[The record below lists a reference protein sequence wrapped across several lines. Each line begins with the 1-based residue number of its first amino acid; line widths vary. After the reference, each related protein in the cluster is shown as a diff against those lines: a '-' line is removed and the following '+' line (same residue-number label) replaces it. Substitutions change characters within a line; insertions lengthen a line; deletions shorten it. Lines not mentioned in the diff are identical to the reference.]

1 MLRRSDDIDILI
13 SISFGL
19 YAHPPRPSS
28 VADNT
33 NQKKMPR
40 GECVHSTDAQ
50 AIAMEPA
57 HQASPDPWRVVHARR
72 PLAYELAK
80 LESLFALANGTLGVR
95 GGLEEDR
102 SPTQGSFLTGVWERT
117 PIEYHERFPGFAR
130 STDTRI
136 PVPDGIRIG
145 LRLGDAPVH
154 LREGEWLAFEQA
166 LDLRGGCLERSLR
179 WRSPNGATIEI
190 QAERVV
196 PLQTPNLL
204 CIRYRVTSVDYSGPL
219 TLESAIVTSVSAAE
233 QGDDPRIGTRIQ
245 GGLSVTACDADRTLA
260 SVCQRT
266 QNSHIRLACGQRH
279 RISQSNLT
287 FVRAIVD
294 DNEGVQQ
301 HYLADLRPGDSV
313 VLEKF
318 VAYACSRPEG
328 GDTEAALLDHVATML
343 ERALTVDF
351 AAHRAE
357 QARAF
362 AAFWQDADL
371 EVHGDSA
378 VEQALR
384 FNLFHL
390 MQSTPRDGSGSAAA
404 KGLTGE
410 GYEGHYFWDAEAFIL
425 PVLAFT
431 SPERARSML
440 EYRVNTL
447 DRARNHAREMNH
459 PTGALYAWRTISG
472 DECSAYFPS
481 GSAQYHINAAIAF
494 AIRLY
499 VESTGD
505 IDFLVRG
512 GAEVLFETARLWHHV
527 GNFDPRRGHA
537 FCICQVTGPDE
548 YTALVDN
555 NYYTNHMAQ
564 QHLRYAGSVASQLGR
579 ERPQD
584 YARIAAQLELSDR
597 EIAAWLAAADA
608 MYLPVDAQ
616 LNIFPQDDGFLNKPR
631 LPIAHP
637 GEHGHRPLLLQ
648 LHPLTIYRHQVC
660 KQADVLQAF
669 VLAGNA
675 IDKDMK
681 RRNFDY
687 YEGVTVHDST
697 LSASTFSV
705 VAAEV
710 GYVHKAYGYF
720 LDTLRVDLDNL
731 HGNTSHGVHMAAMAG
746 SWLGLAWGF
755 GGMRVMDGK
764 PSFAPTLPA
773 AWGSYRFG
781 VRWRDHHIR
790 VTVKKDRVEY
800 SLTEGAQL
808 DIIHRGKTVMLH
820 AGHTVNL
827 PLHASARPHVK
838 GVIFDLDGVIA
849 DTAIVH
855 HAAWKRLA
863 LEMDLAFDDAIG
875 ERIKGVDRRSSL
887 DILLEGAPR
896 AYSEDEKEA
905 LASRKNEYY
914 RQQIETFGP
923 QNLLPGARHAVESV
937 RRAGLKTALAS
948 ASRNAPLLLER
959 LGIADLFDYVVD
971 ANHISRAK
979 PDPEIFLAAAR
990 GLGLEPSECIG
1001 VEDAAAGIAS
1011 IHAAGMKAIGVGQ
1024 AQALAEADLLL
1035 PNVAAFDISLFT
1047 T

>member
-1 MLRRSDDIDILI
+1 M
-13 SISFGL
+13 
-19 YAHPPRPSS
+19 
-28 VADNT
+28 
-33 NQKKMPR
+33 
-40 GECVHSTDAQ
+40 HSHDAQ
-50 AIAMEPA
+50 AIAMEPVF
-57 HQASPDPWRVVHARR
+57 QASPDPWRLVHAHR
-72 PLAYELAK
+72 PAVSEQAK
-80 LESLFALANGTLGVR
+80 LESLFALANGALGVR

-102 SPTQGSFLTGVWERT
+102 SPTQGTFLAGAWERT

-136 PVPDGIRIG
+136 PVPDGVRIG
-145 LRLGDAPVH
+145 LRLGDVPVD
-154 LREGEWLAFEQA
+154 LGEGEWLTFEQS
-166 LDLRGGCLERSLR
+166 LDLRTGCMERRLR
-179 WRSPNGATIEI
+179 WRSPSGITLQID
-190 QAERVV
+190 AERIV
-196 PLQTPNLL
+196 PLEASNLL
-204 CIRYRVTSVDYSGPL
+204 CIRYRLTSIDYAGPI
-219 TLESAIVTSVSAAE
+219 TLESALVASNTAAE
-233 QGDDPRIGTRIQ
+233 QGDDPRIGARIS
-245 GGLSVTACDADRTLA
+245 GGLSITASDADRTLA
-260 SVCQRT
+260 SICQRT
-266 QNSHIRLACGQRH
+266 QNSHIRIASGQRH
-279 RISQSNLT
+279 RLAHTNLA
-287 FVRAIVD
+287 FARAIIED
-294 DNEGVQQ
+294 GQGVQQ
-301 HYLADLRPGDSV
+301 HYIAELAPGESV

-318 VAYACSRPEG
+318 VAYAWSRPEG
-328 GDTEAALLDHVATML
+328 GDSEASLLDTVATSL
-343 ERALTVDF
+343 ERALTQDF
-351 AAHRAE
+351 DAHRAD
-357 QARAF
+357 QARACK
-362 AAFWQDADL
+362 AFWDEADL
-371 EVHGDSA
+371 HIDGDAS

-390 MQSTPRDGSGSAAA
+390 LQSTGRDGTSSAAA

-425 PVLAFT
+425 PVLVAT

-459 PTGALYAWRTISG
+459 PVGALYAWRTISG

-494 AIRLY
+494 AIHLY
-499 VESTGD
+499 IDATGD

-512 GAEVLFETARLWHHV
+512 GAEVLFETARLWHQV
-527 GNFDPRRGHA
+527 GHYNPRRGNA

-564 QHLRYAGSVASQLGR
+564 QHLRYAATIASQLGR
-579 ERPQD
+579 ERPKE
-584 YARIAAQLELSDR
+584 YARIASALELSDK
-597 EIAAWLAAADA
+597 EIAAWLSAADA
-608 MYLPVDAQ
+608 MYLPVDPE
-616 LNIFPQDDGFLNKPR
+616 LGIFPQDDDFLNKPR

-669 VLAGNA
+669 VLAGSC
-675 IDKDMK
+675 IDKASK

-687 YEGVTVHDST
+687 YESVTVHDST
-697 LSASTFSV
+697 LSASTFSI
-705 VAAEV
+705 VASEV
-710 GYVHKAYGYF
+710 GYPQKAYQYF

-746 SWLGLAWGF
+746 SWLALAWGF
-755 GGMRVMDGK
+755 GGMRSIDGR
-764 PSFAPTLPA
+764 PSFAPALPA
-773 AWGSYRFG
+773 GWNGYCFG
-781 VRWRDHHIR
+781 LRWRDHHVR
-790 VTVKKDRVEY
+790 VSVKKDRVEY
-800 SLTEGAQL
+800 TLTQGAQL
-808 DIIHRGKTVMLH
+808 DILHHGRVVMLH

-827 PLHASARPHVK
+827 PLAAASRPPLR

-849 DTAIVH
+849 DTAVVH
-855 HAAWKRLA
+855 HAAWKKLA
-863 LEMDLAFDDAIG
+863 QDIGLPFDDSIG
-875 ERIKGVDRRSSL
+875 ERLKGVDRRGSL
-887 DILLEGAPR
+887 DILLERAPN

-914 RQQIETFGP
+914 RQQIECFGP
-923 QNLLPGARHAVESV
+923 QHLLPGARNAIESV
-937 RRAGLKTALAS
+937 RRAGLKTGLAS

-971 ANHISRAK
+971 AHQISRAK

-990 GLGLEPSECIG
+990 GLGLEPGECLG

-1011 IHAAGMKAIGVGQ
+1011 IHAAGMKAVGIGQ
-1024 AQALAEADLLL
+1024 AHALAEADLLL

>member
-1 MLRRSDDIDILI
+1 MVQRNDVIDILI
-13 SISFGL
+13 SISVTS
-19 YAHPPRPSS
+19 YARAPQAWP
-28 VADNT
+28 ADEKT
-33 NQKKMPR
+33 KQQMPR
-40 GECVHSTDAQ
+40 GECVHSHDAQ
-50 AIAMEPA
+50 AVAMEPA
-57 HQASPDPWRVVHARR
+57 VHRASPDPWRVVHAQR
-72 PLAYELAK
+72 PKGFELAK
-80 LESLFALANGTLGVR
+80 FESLFALANGSLGVR
-95 GGLEEDR
+95 GSLEEDR
-102 SPTQGSFLTGVWERT
+102 SPTQGTFLTGVWERT

-136 PVPDGIRIG
+136 PVPDGVRIG
-145 LRLGDAPVH
+145 LRLGDAPVL
-154 LREGEWLAFEQA
+154 LREGEWLAFEQV
-166 LDLRGGCLERSLR
+166 LDLRAGCLERSLR
-179 WRSPNGATIEI
+179 WRSPSGVTLQID
-190 QAERVV
+190 AERIV
-196 PLQTPNLL
+196 PLNASNLL
-204 CIRYRVTSVDYSGPL
+204 CIRYRVTSIDYTGPI
-219 TLESAIVTSVSAAE
+219 TLESALVADISAAE
-233 QGDDPRIGTRIQ
+233 QGDDPRIGARVK
-245 GGLSVTACDADRTLA
+245 GGLSITASDADRTLA
-260 SVCQRT
+260 SICQRT
-266 QNSHIRLACGQRH
+266 QNSNIRLASGQRH
-279 RISQSNLT
+279 RLPQSNLS
-287 FVRAIVD
+287 FARAIVD
-294 DNEGVQQ
+294 EDEGVQQ
-301 HYLADLRPGDSV
+301 HYVAQLHPGESV
-313 VLEKF
+313 LLEKF

-328 GDTEAALLDHVATML
+328 GDTEASLLDAVATSL
-343 ERALTVDF
+343 ERALTLDF
-351 AAHRAE
+351 DTHRAD
-357 QARAF
+357 QARICAE
-362 AAFWQDADL
+362 FWSKAEI
-371 EVHGDSA
+371 EVQGDPA

-390 MQSTPRDGSGSAAA
+390 LQSTPRDGSGSAAA

-440 EYRVNTL
+440 QYRVNTL

-459 PTGALYAWRTISG
+459 PAGALYAWRTISG

-499 VESTGD
+499 VESSGD
-505 IDFLVRG
+505 VDFLVHG
-512 GAEVLFETARLWHHV
+512 GAEVLFETARLWHQV
-527 GNFDPRRGHA
+527 GNYNPRRGGA

-564 QHLRYAGSVASQLGR
+564 QHLRYAASVASQLGR

-584 YARIAAQLELSDR
+584 YARMAAALDLSDR

-608 MYLPVDAQ
+608 MYLPTDPE
-616 LNIFPQDDGFLNKPR
+616 LGIFPQDDDFLDKPR
-631 LPIAHP
+631 LPMARTS
-637 GEHGHRPLLLQ
+637 EHGHRPLLLQ

-675 IDKDMK
+675 IDIESK

-697 LSASTFSV
+697 LSASTFSI
-705 VAAEV
+705 VAAEI
-710 GYVHKAYGYF
+710 GYAQKAYSYF

-755 GGMRVMDGK
+755 GGMRVVDGR
-764 PSFAPTLPA
+764 PAFSPTLPA

-790 VTVKKDRVEY
+790 VTVKNDHVEY
-800 SLTEGAQL
+800 TLTEGTQL
-808 DIIHRGKTVMLH
+808 DILHRGKVVALY
-820 AGHTVNL
+820 AGHTSIL
-827 PLHASARPHVK
+827 PLHLTSPRSLR
-838 GVIFDLDGVIA
+838 GVVFDLDGVIA
-849 DTAIVH
+849 DTAVVH

-863 LEMDLAFDDAIG
+863 AEIGIAFDDSVG
-875 ERIKGVDRRSSL
+875 ERLKGVDRRGSL
-887 DILLEGAPR
+887 DILLERAPR

-905 LASRKNEYY
+905 LASRKNDYY
-914 RQQIETFGP
+914 RQQIERFGP
-923 QNLLPGARHAVESV
+923 QNLLPGARNAVESV

-959 LGIADLFDYVVD
+959 LGIANLFDYVVD
-971 ANHISRAK
+971 ANHIGRPK

-1011 IHAAGMKAIGVGQ
+1011 IHAAGMKAVGVGH

-1035 PNVAAFDISLFT
+1035 PNVAAFDIGLFT

>member
-1 MLRRSDDIDILI
+1 M
-13 SISFGL
+13 
-19 YAHPPRPSS
+19 
-28 VADNT
+28 
-33 NQKKMPR
+33 
-40 GECVHSTDAQ
+40 HSHDAQ

-57 HQASPDPWRVVHARR
+57 FQASPNPWRLVHAQR
-72 PLAYELAK
+72 PAESEQAK

-95 GGLEEDR
+95 GGFEEDR
-102 SPTQGSFLTGVWERT
+102 SPSQGSFLTGVWERT

-136 PVPDGIRIG
+136 PIPDGTRIA
-145 LRLGDAPVH
+145 LRLGEAPID
-154 LREGEWLAFEQA
+154 LGEGEWLTFEQA
-166 LDLRGGCLERSLR
+166 LDLRAGCLERTLR
-179 WRSPNGATIEI
+179 WRSPTGVTLQID
-190 QAERVV
+190 AERIV
-196 PLQTPNLL
+196 PLHTPNLL
-204 CIRYRVTSVDYSGPL
+204 CIRYRVTSIDYSGPL
-219 TLESAIVTSVSAAE
+219 TLESALIASIGAAE
-233 QGDDPRIGTRIQ
+233 QGDDPRIGTRVK
-245 GGLSVTACDADRTLA
+245 GGLGITTSDADRTLA
-260 SVCQRT
+260 SICQRT
-266 QNSHIRLACGQRH
+266 QNSSIRLASGQRH
-279 RISQSNLT
+279 RLTQSNLA
-287 FVRAIVD
+287 FARAIIED
-294 DNEGVQQ
+294 SEGVQQ
-301 HYLADLRPGDSV
+301 HYVANLNPGDSV

-318 VAYACSRPEG
+318 VAYAWSRPEG
-328 GDTEAALLDHVATML
+328 GDTEASLLDAVATTL
-343 ERALTVDF
+343 ERALTLDF
-351 AAHRAE
+351 DMHRAE
-357 QARAF
+357 QARSCAT
-362 AAFWQDADL
+362 FWQAADL
-371 EVHGDSA
+371 EIHGDSA

-390 MQSTPRDGSGSAAA
+390 LQSVGRDGSGSAAA

-425 PVLAFT
+425 PVLALT

-459 PTGALYAWRTISG
+459 PAGALYAWRTISG

-499 VESTGD
+499 LEATGD
-505 IDFLVRG
+505 VDFLVHG

-527 GNFDPRRGHA
+527 GHYNPRRGNA

-564 QHLRYAGSVASQLGR
+564 QHLRYAASVASQLGR
-579 ERPQD
+579 ERPHD
-584 YARIAAQLELSDR
+584 YARIATMLELSDR

-608 MYLPVDAQ
+608 MYLPVDPE
-616 LNIFPQDDGFLNKPR
+616 LGIFPQDDDFLNKPR
-631 LPIAHP
+631 LPIARP
-637 GEHGHRPLLLQ
+637 SEHGHRPLLLQ

-675 IDKDMK
+675 IDMETK

-697 LSASTFSV
+697 LSASTFSI
-705 VAAEV
+705 VAADV
-710 GYVHKAYGYF
+710 GYAQKAYAYF
-720 LDTLRVDLDNL
+720 LDTLRVDIDNL

-746 SWLGLAWGF
+746 SWLALAWGF
-755 GGMRVMDGK
+755 GGMRVIDGR
-764 PSFAPTLPA
+764 PAFAPSLPA

-800 SLTEGAQL
+800 ALTEGAQL
-808 DIIHRGKTVMLH
+808 DILHHGKMVSLY

-827 PLHASARPHVK
+827 PLHAHARPSIK

-849 DTAIVH
+849 DTAVVH

-863 LEMDLAFDDAIG
+863 GEIGIAFDDSVG
-875 ERIKGVDRRSSL
+875 ERLKGVDRRGSL
-887 DILLEGAPR
+887 DILLERAPR

-905 LASRKNEYY
+905 LASRKNDYY
-914 RQQIETFGP
+914 RQQIESFGP
-923 QNLLPGARHAVESV
+923 HNLLPGSRNAIESV
-937 RRAGLKTALAS
+937 HRAGLKTALAS

-971 ANHISRAK
+971 ANRVSRAK

-1011 IHAAGMKAIGVGQ
+1011 IHAAGMKAVGVGH

-1035 PNVAAFDISLFT
+1035 SNVAAFDISLFT

>member
-1 MLRRSDDIDILI
+1 M
-13 SISFGL
+13 
-19 YAHPPRPSS
+19 
-28 VADNT
+28 
-33 NQKKMPR
+33 
-40 GECVHSTDAQ
+40 HSHDAQ
-50 AIAMEPA
+50 TVAMEPA
-57 HQASPDPWRVVHARR
+57 YQPSPDPWRVVHAQR
-72 PLAYELAK
+72 PKGPELAK
-80 LESLFALANGTLGVR
+80 FESLFALANGTLGVR
-95 GGLEEDR
+95 GALEEDR
-102 SPTQGSFLTGVWERT
+102 SPTQGTFLTGVWERT

-130 STDTRI
+130 TTDTRI
-136 PVPDGIRIG
+136 PAPDGVRIG
-145 LRLGDAPVH
+145 LRLGEAPVH
-154 LREGEWLAFEQA
+154 LREGEWLTFEQA
-166 LDLRGGCLERSLR
+166 LDLRAGCLERTLR
-179 WRSPNGATIEI
+179 WRSPTGVTLQID
-190 QAERVV
+190 AERIV
-196 PLQTPNLL
+196 PLDTPNLL
-204 CIRYRVTSVDYSGPL
+204 CIRYRVTSIDYTGPI
-219 TLESAIVTSVSAAE
+219 TLESALVADISAAE
-233 QGDDPRIGTRIQ
+233 QGDDPRIGARIK
-245 GGLSVTACDADRTLA
+245 GGLSITAVNADRTLA
-260 SVCQRT
+260 SICQRT

-279 RISQSNLT
+279 RLTQPNLA
-287 FVRAIVD
+287 FDRAIVD
-294 DNEGVQQ
+294 ETGGVQQ
-301 HYLADLRPGDSV
+301 HYVAHLHPGESV

-318 VAYACSRPEG
+318 VAYACSRPDG
-328 GDTEAALLDHVATML
+328 GDTEAALLDTVAATL
-343 ERALTVDF
+343 ERALTADF
-351 AAHRAE
+351 DTHRAD
-357 QARAF
+357 QARTCAR
-362 AAFWQDADL
+362 FWNEADV
-371 EVHGDSA
+371 EIHGDSA

-390 MQSTPRDGSGSAAA
+390 LQSTPRDGSGSAAA

-447 DRARNHAREMNH
+447 ERARNHAREMNH
-459 PTGALYAWRTISG
+459 PVGALYAWRTISG

-499 VESTGD
+499 VESSGD
-505 IDFLVRG
+505 TDFLVRG

-527 GNFDPRRGHA
+527 GSYNARRGGA

-564 QHLRYAGSVASQLGR
+564 QHLRYAASVALQLQR

-584 YARIAAQLELSDR
+584 YARIAAVLDLSD
-597 EIAAWLAAADA
+597 EEMAAWLHAADA
-608 MYLPVDAQ
+608 MYLPVDAE
-616 LNIFPQDDGFLNKPR
+616 LGIFPQDDSFLNKPR
-631 LPIAHP
+631 LPIARP

-648 LHPLTIYRHQVC
+648 CHPLTIYRHQVC

-675 IDKDMK
+675 IDTESK

-687 YEGVTVHDST
+687 YEGVTIHDST
-697 LSASTFSV
+697 LSASTFGI

-710 GYVHKAYGYF
+710 GYAQKAYDYF

-755 GGMRVMDGK
+755 GGMRVIDGR
-764 PSFAPTLPA
+764 PAFAPTLPA
-773 AWGSYRFG
+773 AWSGYRFG
-781 VRWRDHHIR
+781 VRWQDHHIR
-790 VTVKKDRVEY
+790 VTVKKDRVQY
-800 SLTEGAQL
+800 TLTEGTQL
-808 DIIHRGKTVMLH
+808 HILHHGKTVVLS
-820 AGHTVNL
+820 AGHTANL
-827 PLHASARPHVK
+827 PLHASTPPSIK

-849 DTAIVH
+849 DTAVVH
-855 HAAWKRLA
+855 HAAWKQLA
-863 LEMDLAFDDAIG
+863 AEIDIAFDDSVG
-875 ERIKGVDRRSSL
+875 ERLKGVDRRGSL
-887 DILLEGAPR
+887 DILLERASR

-914 RQQIETFGP
+914 RQQIERFGP
-923 QNLLPGARHAVESV
+923 QNQLPGARHAVESV
-937 RRAGLKTALAS
+937 RRAGLKIALAS

-971 ANHISRAK
+971 ANHISRPK
-979 PDPEIFLAAAR
+979 PDPEIFLAAAS

-1011 IHAAGMKAIGVGQ
+1011 IHAAGMKAVGIGQ
-1024 AQALAEADLLL
+1024 SQALAEADLLL

>member
-1 MLRRSDDIDILI
+1 MDPV
-13 SISFGL
+13 
-19 YAHPPRPSS
+19 Y
-28 VADNT
+28 
-33 NQKKMPR
+33 
-40 GECVHSTDAQ
+40 
-50 AIAMEPA
+50 PA
-57 HQASPDPWRVVHARR
+57 AVDPWRVVHARR
-72 PLAYELAK
+72 PLGFELAK

-136 PVPDGIRIG
+136 PVPDGVRIG

-166 LDLRGGCLERSLR
+166 LDLRGGRLERTLR
-179 WRSPNGATIEI
+179 WRSPGGATLAIE
-190 QAERVV
+190 AERIV
-196 PLQTPNLL
+196 PLTTPNLL
-204 CIRYRVTSVDYSGPL
+204 CIRYRVTSIDYNGPI
-219 TLESAIVTSVSAAE
+219 TLESAIVASVNAAE

-245 GGLSVTACDADRTLA
+245 GGLSVTASDADRTLA
-260 SVCQRT
+260 SICQRT

-279 RISQSNLT
+279 RVLHSRLS
-287 FVRAIVD
+287 FARAIIED
-294 DNEGVQQ
+294 DGGVQQ
-301 HYLADLRPGDSV
+301 HYVAELRPGESV
-313 VLEKF
+313 ALEKF
-318 VAYACSRPEG
+318 VAYAWSRPEG
-328 GDTEAALLDHVATML
+328 GDSEASLLDNVATTL

-351 AAHRAE
+351 DSHRAE

-362 AAFWQDADL
+362 AEFWQAADL
-371 EVHGDSA
+371 NIDGDAS

-431 SPERARSML
+431 SPQHARSML
-440 EYRVNTL
+440 EYRVRTL

-494 AIRLY
+494 ALRLY
-499 VESTGD
+499 VEASGD
-505 IDFLVRG
+505 LDFLVQG

-527 GNFDPRRGHA
+527 GGYNPRRGNA

-584 YARIAAQLELSDR
+584 YARIAAQLELTDK

-616 LNIFPQDDGFLNKPR
+616 LGIFPQDDEFLDKPR
-631 LPIAHP
+631 LPIARVS
-637 GEHGHRPLLLQ
+637 EHGHRPLLLQ

-675 IDKDMK
+675 IDMETK

-710 GYVHKAYGYF
+710 GYAQKAYGYF

-746 SWLGLAWGF
+746 SWLALTWGF
-755 GGMRVMDGK
+755 GGMRTVDGHL
-764 PSFAPTLPA
+764 SFAPSLPA
-773 AWGSYRFG
+773 SWSSYSFG

-790 VTVKKDRVEY
+790 VAIKKDRVEY
-800 SLTEGAQL
+800 ALTEGAQL
-808 DIIHRGKTVMLH
+808 EIRHRGKALLLH
-820 AGHTVNL
+820 AGHTVKL
-827 PLHASARPHVK
+827 PLHASARPALK

-849 DTAIVH
+849 DTAVVH

-863 LEMDLAFDDAIG
+863 EEIGVAFDDAIG
-875 ERIKGVDRRSSL
+875 ERIKGVDRRGSL
-887 DILLEGAPR
+887 DILLER
-896 AYSEDEKEA
+896 STQAYSEQEKEA
-905 LASRKNEYY
+905 LASRKNDYY
-914 RQQIETFGP
+914 KQQIETFGP
-923 QNLLPGARHAVESV
+923 QHLLPGARQAIESV
-937 RRAGLKTALAS
+937 RRAGLKTGLAS

-990 GLGLEPSECIG
+990 GLGLEPSECLG

-1011 IHAAGMKAIGVGQ
+1011 IHAAGMKAVGVGQ
-1024 AQALAEADLLL
+1024 AQALAEADLLV
-1035 PNVAAFDISLFT
+1035 PSVAAFDIGLFMT
-1047 T
+1047 

>member
-1 MLRRSDDIDILI
+1 M
-13 SISFGL
+13 
-19 YAHPPRPSS
+19 
-28 VADNT
+28 
-33 NQKKMPR
+33 
-40 GECVHSTDAQ
+40 HSNDAQ
-50 AIAMEPA
+50 AIAMETAP
-57 HQASPDPWRVVHARR
+57 QASPDPWRVVHARR
-72 PLAYELAK
+72 PAGFELAK
-80 LESLFALANGTLGVR
+80 FESLFALANGTLGVR

-102 SPTQGSFLTGVWERT
+102 SPTQGTFLTGVWERT

-136 PVPDGIRIG
+136 PVPDGVRIG
-145 LRLGDAPVH
+145 LRLGEAPVH
-154 LREGEWLAFEQA
+154 LREGEWLAFEQG
-166 LDLRGGCLERSLR
+166 LDLRTGCLERTLR
-179 WRSPNGATIEI
+179 WRSPTGSTIQI
-190 QAERVV
+190 DAERIV
-196 PLQTPNLL
+196 PMQTPNLL
-204 CIRYRVTSVDYSGPL
+204 CIRYRVTSVDYTGPI
-219 TLESAIVTSVSAAE
+219 TLESAIVASMSAAE
-233 QGDDPRIGTRIQ
+233 QGDDPRIGTRIK
-245 GGLSVTACDADRTLA
+245 GGLSITAVDADRTLA
-260 SVCQRT
+260 SICQRT

-279 RISQSNLT
+279 RMVRNNLA
-287 FVRAIVD
+287 FARATCD
-294 DNEGVQQ
+294 EYEGVQQ
-301 HYLADLRPGDSV
+301 HYVAELRPGESV
-313 VLEKF
+313 ALEKY

-328 GDTEAALLDHVATML
+328 GDSEAALLDQVATTL
-343 ERALTVDF
+343 ERAITLDF
-351 AAHRAE
+351 DAHRAD
-357 QARAF
+357 QARIY

-425 PVLAFT
+425 PVLALT

-440 EYRVNTL
+440 QYRINTL

-459 PTGALYAWRTISG
+459 PAGALYAWRTISG

-499 VESTGD
+499 VEATGD
-505 IDFLVRG
+505 IDFLVQG
-512 GAEVLFETARLWHHV
+512 GAQVLFETARLWHHV
-527 GNFDPRRGHA
+527 GYFNPRRNNA

-564 QHLRYAGSVASQLGR
+564 QHLRYAASVASQLGR
-579 ERPQD
+579 ERPHD
-584 YARIAAQLELSDR
+584 YARIAAALDLSNR
-597 EIAAWLAAADA
+597 EIAAWLSAADA
-608 MYLPVDAQ
+608 MYLPVDPA
-616 LNIFPQDDGFLNKPR
+616 LGVFPQDDDFLDKPR
-631 LPIAHP
+631 LPIARP
-637 GEHGHRPLLLQ
+637 GEHGQRPLLLQ

-669 VLAGNA
+669 VLAGND
-675 IDKDMK
+675 IDKESK

-687 YEGVTVHDST
+687 YESVTVHDST
-697 LSASTFSV
+697 LSASTFSI

-710 GYVHKAYGYF
+710 GYAQKAYHYF

-746 SWLGLAWGF
+746 SWLGLCWGF
-755 GGMRVMDGK
+755 GGMRVVDGR

-773 AWGSYRFG
+773 AWSGYRFG
-781 VRWRDHHIR
+781 VRWRDHHVR

-800 SLTEGAQL
+800 TLTEGAQL
-808 DIIHRGKTVMLH
+808 DIFHRGTMLALY
-820 AGHTVNL
+820 AGHTINL
-827 PLHASARPHVK
+827 PLHGSARPTLK

-863 LEMDLAFDDAIG
+863 AEIGIAFDDRIG
-875 ERIKGVDRRSSL
+875 ERLKGVDRRGSL
-887 DILLEGAPR
+887 DILLEKAPR

-905 LASRKNEYY
+905 LASRKNDYY

-923 QNLLPGARHAVESV
+923 QHLLPGARNAVESV

-959 LGIADLFDYVVD
+959 LGIAELFDYVVD
-971 ANHISRAK
+971 ANHIGRPK

-990 GLGLEPSECIG
+990 GLGLEPSECLG

-1011 IHAAGMKAIGVGQ
+1011 IHAAGMKAVGIGH

-1035 PNVAAFDISLFT
+1035 PNVAAFDIGLFISG
-1047 T
+1047 

>member
-1 MLRRSDDIDILI
+1 
-13 SISFGL
+13 
-19 YAHPPRPSS
+19 
-28 VADNT
+28 
-33 NQKKMPR
+33 
-40 GECVHSTDAQ
+40 VHSHDAQ

-57 HQASPDPWRVVHARR
+57 FQASPDPWRLVHAQR
-72 PLAYELAK
+72 PAESEQAK

-95 GGLEEDR
+95 GGFEEDR
-102 SPTQGSFLTGVWERT
+102 SPTQGSFLTSVWERT

-136 PVPDGIRIG
+136 PVPDGIRIA
-145 LRLGDAPVH
+145 LRLGDAPID
-154 LREGEWLAFEQA
+154 LGEGEWLDFEQV
-166 LDLRGGCLERSLR
+166 LDLRAGCLERTLR
-179 WRSPNGATIEI
+179 WRSPAGVTL
-190 QAERVV
+190 QFDAERIV
-196 PLQTPNLL
+196 PLHTPNLL
-204 CIRYRVTSVDYSGPL
+204 CIRYRVTSIDYSGPV
-219 TLESAIVTSVSAAE
+219 TLESALTAGISAAE
-233 QGDDPRIGTRIQ
+233 QGDDPRIGTRIK
-245 GGLSVTACDADRTLA
+245 GGLGITTSDADRTLA
-260 SVCQRT
+260 SICQRT
-266 QNSHIRLACGQRH
+266 QNSAIRLASGQRH
-279 RISQSNLT
+279 RLTQSNLA
-287 FVRAIVD
+287 FARAIIED
-294 DNEGVQQ
+294 SGVQQ
-301 HYLADLRPGDSV
+301 HYVAELRPGESV

-318 VAYACSRPEG
+318 VAYAWSRPEG
-328 GDTEAALLDHVATML
+328 SDTEASLLDTVAVTL
-343 ERALTVDF
+343 ERALTLDF
-351 AAHRAE
+351 DTHRAE
-357 QARAF
+357 QARSCAT
-362 AAFWQDADL
+362 FWKAADL
-371 EVHGDSA
+371 EIHGDSA

-390 MQSTPRDGSGSAAA
+390 LQSASRDGGGSAAA

-425 PVLAFT
+425 PVLALT

-499 VESTGD
+499 MEATGD
-505 IDFLVRG
+505 MDFLVRG
-512 GAEVLFETARLWHHV
+512 GADVLFETARLWLNV
-527 GNFDPRRGHA
+527 GNYNPRRNNA

-564 QHLRYAGSVASQLGR
+564 QHLRYAATVASQLGR

-584 YARIAAQLELSDR
+584 YARIAATLDLSNR

-608 MYLPVDAQ
+608 MYLPVDPE
-616 LNIFPQDDGFLNKPR
+616 LGVFPQDDGFLNKPR
-631 LPIAHP
+631 LPIARP
-637 GEHGHRPLLLQ
+637 SEHGHRPLLLQ

-669 VLAGNA
+669 VLAGNT
-675 IDKDMK
+675 IDMETK

-697 LSASTFSV
+697 LSASTFAI
-705 VAAEV
+705 VAANV
-710 GYVHKAYGYF
+710 GYAQKAYAYF
-720 LDTLRVDLDNL
+720 LDTLRVDIDNL

-746 SWLGLAWGF
+746 SWLALAWGF
-755 GGMRVMDGK
+755 GGMRVVDGRPAFS
-764 PSFAPTLPA
+764 PSLPA
-773 AWGSYRFG
+773 AWSGYRFG
-781 VRWRDHHIR
+781 VRWRDHHVR

-800 SLTEGAQL
+800 ALTEGAQL
-808 DIIHRGKTVMLH
+808 DILHRGKMVALY

-827 PLHASARPHVK
+827 PLHASARPPLK

-849 DTAIVH
+849 DTAVVH

-863 LEMDLAFDDAIG
+863 GEIGIAFDDSIG
-875 ERIKGVDRRSSL
+875 ERLKGVDRRGSL
-887 DILLEGAPR
+887 DILLERATR
-896 AYSEDEKEA
+896 AYSEDEKEI
-905 LASRKNEYY
+905 LASRKNEFY
-914 RQQIETFGP
+914 RQQIESFGP
-923 QNLLPGARHAVESV
+923 HNLLPGARNAVESV

-990 GLGLEPSECIG
+990 GLGLEPSECLG

-1011 IHAAGMKAIGVGQ
+1011 IHAAGMKAIGIGH

>member
-1 MLRRSDDIDILI
+1 M
-13 SISFGL
+13 
-19 YAHPPRPSS
+19 
-28 VADNT
+28 
-33 NQKKMPR
+33 
-40 GECVHSTDAQ
+40 HSHDAQ
-50 AIAMEPA
+50 AVAMEPA
-57 HQASPDPWRVVHARR
+57 YQASPDPWRVVHAQR
-72 PLAYELAK
+72 PKGFELAK
-80 LESLFALANGTLGVR
+80 FESLFALANGTLGVR
-95 GGLEEDR
+95 GSLEEDR
-102 SPTQGSFLTGVWERT
+102 SPTQGTFLTGVWERT

-136 PVPDGIRIG
+136 PVPDGVRIG
-145 LRLGDAPVH
+145 LRLGEAPVY

-166 LDLRGGCLERSLR
+166 LDLRAGCLERTLR
-179 WRSPNGATIEI
+179 WRSPSGVTLQIDAQRI
-190 QAERVV
+190 V
-196 PLQTPNLL
+196 PLHTPNLL
-204 CIRYRVTSVDYSGPL
+204 CIRYRVTSVDYTGPI
-219 TLESAIVTSVSAAE
+219 TLESALVASINAAE

-245 GGLSVTACDADRTLA
+245 GGLSITASDADRTLA
-260 SVCQRT
+260 SICQRT
-266 QNSHIRLACGQRH
+266 QNSHIRLASGQRH
-279 RISQSNLT
+279 RLAHSNLS
-287 FVRAIVD
+287 FSRAIVD
-294 DNEGVQQ
+294 ESEGVQQ
-301 HYLADLRPGDSV
+301 HYVAELHPGESV

-328 GDTEAALLDHVATML
+328 GDTEASLLDAVATTL
-343 ERALTVDF
+343 ERALTQDF
-351 AAHRAE
+351 DTHRE
-357 QARAF
+357 DQARAW
-362 AAFWQDADL
+362 AEFWNEADV

-390 MQSTPRDGSGSAAA
+390 LQSTPRDGSGSAAA

-440 EYRVNTL
+440 QYRVNTL

-459 PTGALYAWRTISG
+459 PAGALYAWRTISG

-494 AIRLY
+494 ALRLY
-499 VESTGD
+499 VESSGD
-505 IDFLVRG
+505 VDFLVRG

-527 GNFDPRRGHA
+527 GNYNPRRGGA

-564 QHLRYAGSVASQLGR
+564 QHLRYAASVASQLGR

-608 MYLPVDAQ
+608 MYLPVDSE
-616 LNIFPQDDGFLNKPR
+616 LGIFPQDDDFLNKPR
-631 LPIAHP
+631 LPIARP
-637 GEHGHRPLLLQ
+637 SEHGHRPLLLQ

-669 VLAGNA
+669 VLAGNG
-675 IDKDMK
+675 IDMESK

-697 LSASTFSV
+697 LSASTFSI
-705 VAAEV
+705 VASDV
-710 GYVHKAYGYF
+710 GYTQKAYTYF
-720 LDTLRVDLDNL
+720 LDTLRVDIDNL

-746 SWLGLAWGF
+746 SWLSLAWGF
-755 GGMRVMDGK
+755 GGMRVIDGR
-764 PSFAPTLPA
+764 PAFAPTLPA
-773 AWGSYRFG
+773 AWNSYRFG

-800 SLTEGAQL
+800 TLTKGSQL
-808 DIIHRGKTVMLH
+808 DILHRGKTVMLC

-827 PLHASARPHVK
+827 PLHAPARQTLK

-849 DTAIVH
+849 DTAVVH

-863 LEMDLAFDDAIG
+863 AEIGIAFDDSVG
-875 ERIKGVDRRSSL
+875 DRLKGVDRRGSL
-887 DILLEGAPR
+887 DILLERAPR

-905 LASRKNEYY
+905 LASRKNDYY

-923 QNLLPGARHAVESV
+923 HNLLPGARHAVESV

-971 ANHISRAK
+971 ANHIGRAK

-990 GLGLEPSECIG
+990 GLGMEPSECIG

-1011 IHAAGMKAIGVGQ
+1011 IHAAGMKAVGIGQ
-1024 AQALAEADLLL
+1024 APALAEADLLL